1 MQVSGKSIIITGG
14 TDGIG
19 LRLALLLKAKGARI
33 TITGR
38 NEARMAAARSEGFD
52 VIAADLSTLAG
63 VDGFVTALHGR
74 DIDILINNAGAGSDH
89 DFREADVIDLADN
102 DRCLFLNL
110 NAPIHL
116 ITHLMPMLKSRPEA
130 MIVNVTSGLAIAPR
144 SGGPIYCASKAGLR
158 SYTLALRA
166 QLAGTKVH
174 VLEALPPVVDTQL
187 TAGRGSNK
195 MSPEECAKQIVSAIE
210 RGATEANVGM
220 VKILR
225 AVYSL
230 SPSLARRI
238 MIKF

>member
-19 LRLALLLKAKGARI
+19 LRLARQLRAKGAKV

-38 NEARMAAARSEGFD
+38 NAARIESAHAEGFE
-52 VIAADLSTLAG
+52 VIQADLSSLAG
-63 VDGFVTALHGR
+63 VDGLAAALTGR

-89 DFREADVIDLADN
+89 DFREAAAIDLADN
-102 DRCLFLNL
+102 DLCLFLNL

-116 ITHLMPMLKSRPEA
+116 ITHVMPMLKSRAEA

-166 QLAGTKVH
+166 QLQGTKVH

-187 TAGRGSNK
+187 TAGRGNKK
-195 MSPEECAKQIVSAIE
+195 MSPEDCAKQIMSAIE
-210 RGATEANVGM
+210 RNAEEANVGM

-230 SPSLARRI
+230 SPALARAI